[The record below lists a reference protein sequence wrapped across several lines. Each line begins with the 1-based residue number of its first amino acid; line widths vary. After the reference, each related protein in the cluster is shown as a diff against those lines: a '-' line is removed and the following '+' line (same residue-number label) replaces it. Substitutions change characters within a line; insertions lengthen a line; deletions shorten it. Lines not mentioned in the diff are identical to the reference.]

1 MYVCLKRL
9 WPLDLVLERR
19 RSGAFYTS
27 TCRGHGRHES
37 SSASAACRSWAWYVR
52 LDMHSNYQDDV
63 LRARLSSDEKFVRRI
78 AKRITS
84 LVQAQ
89 TNDEQCVL
97 SMTY

>member
-1 MYVCLKRL
+1 M
-9 WPLDLVLERR
+9 
-19 RSGAFYTS
+19 
-27 TCRGHGRHES
+27 
-37 SSASAACRSWAWYVR
+37 R